1 MSINNNNNNINNNQ
15 FEIPLKLPEI
25 LEKSKIIQKFVIDPK
40 DKYVKLRLNSI
51 YDPPVSLDVSLSKI
65 KEKDGWKKFSNE
77 FRDLKKIF
85 KKVSDDHVIWIY
97 STIHENGSLIRYY
110 GLQNQQQGQ
119 QEIEEHQDQQQ
130 IREQEV
136 EREEVKH
143 RESTGTTVSQIPFIE
158 WSIKLVEKY
167 SDLQKEILNLIP
179 ELWEPVE
186 FALSVRSILRIK
198 KITLPFGGIVLGP
211 SSSLKSAT
219 VELFRN
225 TKDTY
230 YSDSFSAKSF
240 VSHNTAIPKEK
251 LVEIDLLPKIK
262 DKLFLTPE
270 LSPTFSKKEEELN
283 EILGI
288 ITRVLDGHG
297 YESDTGAQGH
307 RGYNG
312 KYMFTW
318 IGAAVDIPHKVH
330 KLLGTLGPK
339 LYFFRIKTQN
349 KDENDYLKQF
359 QDEDIKG
366 DYSKKIEKIRSKLNN
381 YLEWFDLKPSSDYD
395 TTNIINNDTTTT
407 ITDEDVLLR
416 IIRLAILL
424 RHLRGNVPVWE
435 TKDSQGSDYA
445 YTFPSLEDPNRAIT
459 QLRNL
464 ARGHALSQGRIN
476 ITMQDIPLLIKV
488 VLSTASKERIILFDH
503 LLENDG
509 KLDTISIK
517 DHLINAKKTALKT
530 MTELTILGVTDR
542 LEMQNNN
549 SDSSSNNNAFQIQ
562 LKEEFR
568 WFLSDEFKQLR
579 ENFGKEY
586 YDEYIS
592 SKKEEQQQKIED
604 QEEEKEE
611 L

>member
-1 MSINNNNNNINNNQ
+1 MSTDNDNNSTNR
-15 FEIPLKLPEI
+15 EIPLKLSKM
-25 LEKSKIIQKFVIDPK
+25 LEESGTIQKFVIDPN
-40 DKYVKLRLNSI
+40 DKYVKLRLNSK
-51 YDPPVSLDVSLSKI
+51 YNPVISLDVSTEVI
-65 KEKDGWKKFSNE
+65 KEKDGWTKFTNK
-77 FRDLKKIF
+77 FRHELKPYKID
-85 KKVSDDHVIWIY
+85 KD
-97 STIHENGSLIRYY
+97 HENWIVSNVTDNGDLIRSISRRNNSKNNNNDNIHLESQLTDNNDNK
-110 GLQNQQQGQ
+110 GEQ
-119 QEIEEHQDQQQ
+119 QESPTADEE
-130 IREQEV
+130 
-136 EREEVKH
+136 
-143 RESTGTTVSQIPFIE
+143 IPSSSE
-158 WSIKLVEKY
+158 WSTKLVEKY
-167 SDLQKEILNLIP
+167 TNLQKEILYLIP
-179 ELWEPVE
+179 ELWEPLE

-198 KITLPFGGIVLGP
+198 NITLPFGGIVLGP

-240 VSHNTAIPKEK
+240 VSHNTAIPPEK

-270 LSPTFSKKEEELN
+270 LSPTFSKKEDELN

-312 KYMFTW
+312 KYMFVW
-318 IGAAVDIPHKVH
+318 IGAAVDIPRKVH

-349 KDENDYLKQF
+349 KNDEFYLKQV
-359 QDEDIKG
+359 QDEDVKG
-366 DYSKKIEKIRSKLNN
+366 DYGQKIEKIKSKLND
-381 YLEWFDLKPSSDYD
+381 YLQWFDQRPSTADYD
-395 TTNIINNDTTTT
+395 AIVNNNNI
-407 ITDEDVLLR
+407 DEGVLLR

-424 RHLRGNVPVWE
+424 RHLRGKVPVWE
-435 TKDSQGSDYA
+435 TRDSQGSDYA

-464 ARGHALSQGRIN
+464 ARGHALSQGRNN

-488 VLSTASKERIILFDH
+488 VLSTASKERVILFDH

-509 KLDTISIK
+509 KLDTLSIK
-517 DHLINAKKTALKT
+517 DHLIIAKKTALKT

-542 LEMQNNN
+542 LDMENDDPDKTNK
-549 SDSSSNNNAFQIQ
+549 AFQIQ
-562 LKEEFR
+562 LKDEFS
-568 WFLSDEFKQLR
+568 WFLSDEFKKLR

-586 YDEYIS
+586 YDEYVS
-592 SKKEEQQQKIED
+592 SKQQQQQKIEED
-604 QEEEKEE
+604 EKEE
-611 L
+611 